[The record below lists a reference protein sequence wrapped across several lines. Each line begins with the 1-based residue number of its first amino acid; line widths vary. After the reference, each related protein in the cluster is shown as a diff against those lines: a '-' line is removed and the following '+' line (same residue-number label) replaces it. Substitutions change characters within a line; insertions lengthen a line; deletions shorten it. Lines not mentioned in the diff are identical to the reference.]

1 MRVLRIFVPRLLAL
15 ALLAGCGGRE
25 DATVVQPTDR
35 PVVTPTRGRDVVLLA
50 CDGGLPLWVATQDG
64 ADSWTTVT
72 ANAVGRYEISFPS
85 GAGGLIV
92 VDTISNGVR
101 TSVLYLAADEFTA
114 MVARTDTTR
123 SCTRRSTNV
132 TVAGLRGTDVARVGL
147 GGGSRTISDNGVS
160 STISDLGTRPVSLGA
175 ARVHQGTM
183 RADLLIL
190 RRGIPFPGPHSL
202 LDFGSGESIRLDS
215 VPLTVMNTGG
225 QATTIAMSILSFS
238 LGGTSVE
245 LDRTVIGAD
254 ATTQLRRVPIASQVS
269 GDIHAVLAQTGFP
282 DPRQVQSYVSATSPI
297 TITLGPALSQPTV
310 SAISGTRPRMSLP
323 AQSAYRT
330 AVQASYF
337 QAQGRSLSVIVSA
350 RYLGALPT
358 TWDLVPPD
366 LTGVP
371 GWNPAWA
378 LTAGQALWQ
387 ANGFGGLLGSE
398 PRGGAVGRVSTYAL
412 QQGTVSLF

>member
-1 MRVLRIFVPRLLAL
+1 MRVSPPPARHLLAL
-15 ALLAGCGGRE
+15 ALLAGCAGRG
-25 DATVVQPTDR
+25 DTVTPPVAP
-35 PVVTPTRGRDVVLLA
+35 PVVTSGPSPDVVLLA
-50 CDGGLPLWVATQDG
+50 CDSGVPLWVATQQG
-64 ADSWTTVT
+64 NGPWTTVT
-72 ANAVGRYEISFPS
+72 ASATGRYAITYPAGS
-85 GAGGLIV
+85 GGLIV
-92 VDTISNGVR
+92 VDTINNGVR
-101 TSVLYLAADEFTA
+101 TSVLYMASDEFTA
-114 MVARTDTTR
+114 MLARTDTTR

-147 GGGSRTISDNGVS
+147 GGGARTITDNGVPG
-160 STISDLGTRPVSLGA
+160 TISDLGTRSVSLGA

-190 RRGIPFPGPHSL
+190 RRGIPFPGPHAL
-202 LDFGSGESIRLDS
+202 VDFGSAESIRLDS
-215 VPLTVMNTGG
+215 VPLTVTNTGG

-238 LGGTSVE
+238 LGGASVE

-254 ATTQLRRVPIASQVS
+254 GTTPLRRVPLASQVS

-297 TITLGPALSQPTV
+297 TVTLGPPLSQPTV
-310 SAISGTRPRMSLP
+310 STISGSRPRMSLS
-323 AQSAYRT
+323 AQSAYAT

-337 QAQGRSLSVIVSA
+337 QPQGRSLSVIVSA
-350 RYLGALPT
+350 RYLGGLPT

-366 LTGVP
+366 LTGVA

-398 PRGGAVGRVSTYAL
+398 PRGGAVGRVSTFAL
-412 QQGTVSLF
+412 QQGAVSLF